1 MEARLSSIIHGTEW
15 NRPGKE
21 RSRVQSESEMVVAAA
36 RCVAVKPLPL
46 ALVHHSRP
54 VSSSALLRLP
64 RTASARSPRSA
75 SCSTSAPPPPPPP
88 PLPFVAVASMDAPPQ
103 GYRTNVG
110 ICLADPSLTKASAH
124 PPSSP
129 ILLLSAAP
137 ALDIVL
143 LGFVLMV
150 NEVILLFL
158 SLQIFSASRLDIP
171 SAWQM
176 PQVILEIRCSY

>member
-1 MEARLSSIIHGTEW
+1 
-15 NRPGKE
+15 
-21 RSRVQSESEMVVAAA
+21 
-36 RCVAVKPLPL
+36 
-46 ALVHHSRP
+46 
-54 VSSSALLRLP
+54 
-64 RTASARSPRSA
+64 
-75 SCSTSAPPPPPPP
+75 
-88 PLPFVAVASMDAPPQ
+88 MDAPPQ

-150 NEVILLFL
+150 NEVILLFSL
-158 SLQIFSASRLDIP
+158 SRFSRLLG
-171 SAWQM
+171 STFLARG
-176 PQVILEIRCSY
+176 RCLR

>member
-1 MEARLSSIIHGTEW
+1 
-15 NRPGKE
+15 
-21 RSRVQSESEMVVAAA
+21 
-36 RCVAVKPLPL
+36 
-46 ALVHHSRP
+46 
-54 VSSSALLRLP
+54 
-64 RTASARSPRSA
+64 
-75 SCSTSAPPPPPPP
+75 
-88 PLPFVAVASMDAPPQ
+88 MDAPPQ